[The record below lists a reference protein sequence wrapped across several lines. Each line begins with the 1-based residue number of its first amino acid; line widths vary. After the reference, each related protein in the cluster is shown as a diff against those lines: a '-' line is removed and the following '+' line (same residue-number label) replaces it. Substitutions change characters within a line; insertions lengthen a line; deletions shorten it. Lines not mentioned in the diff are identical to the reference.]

1 MVDHGVEV
9 VNRQLAVEDVFIAA
23 HHPAAVFRHEGD
35 LMGDLR
41 EKGDQLII
49 LVVAGDHEANIL
61 FAHSLVLGEEARPVV
76 SFGIA

>member
-1 MVDHGVEV
+1 
-9 VNRQLAVEDVFIAA
+9 
-23 HHPAAVFRHEGD
+23 
-35 LMGDLR
+35 MGDLR

-49 LVVAGDHEANIL
+49 LVAAGDHEANIL